1 MDIFLLVIPGLEIL
15 IMAIM
20 IYYLLSFFWNTRAMD
35 LVLGLFAFL
44 ALYTM
49 SIWFHLPVLQKLM
62 LYFVNVAVIAL
73 LIIFQPELRLALSKL
88 SVKGNAILDG
98 FDLGVGMLHLF
109 SKKDEERRLMLNSIG
124 PVWDGNEVWLVT
136 AGGALF
142 AGFPDVY
149 ATLCSAFYVPIMIL
163 LTGLIFRA
171 VAIEFRSKQPMAW
184 WRWGWDVM
192 FSFASFVIALA
203 LGIALG
209 NLIRGIPLDAQKEFT
224 GTLASLITPYTILVG
239 FMTVALFTMHGSI
252 YVVMKTE
259 GELHDKLRRWV
270 NPSIIFF
277 IMCYVTTTMATLIYM
292 PHMVESIQARP
303 IFFIIGLI
311 NILAIANIPRE
322 IHLGKD
328 GRAFISSC
336 VNIICLMALYGIGTF
351 PNAIRAIN
359 DPENLSLTI
368 FNSSSSLLTLKILML
383 MAIIGVPLVV
393 SYTVAI
399 YWIFKGKV
407 KLESTSY

>member
-1 MDIFLLVIPGLEIL
+1 
-15 IMAIM
+15 
-20 IYYLLSFFWNTRAMD
+20 MD
-35 LVLGLFAFL
+35 LLTDLQF
-44 ALYTM
+44 
-49 SIWFHLPVLQKLM
+49 IWFSI
-62 LYFVNVAVIAL
+62 FVIL
-73 LIIFQPELRLALSKL
+73 LT
-88 SVKGNAILDG
+88 GYAILDG
-98 FDLGVGMLHLF
+98 FDLGVGMLHMF
-109 SKKDEERRLMLNSIG
+109 SKKDEERRIMLNSIG

-149 ATLCSAFYVPIMIL
+149 ATLCSAFYAPIMIL

-184 WRWGWDVM
+184 WRWSWDVM

-209 NLIRGIPLDAQKEFT
+209 NLIRGIPLDEHKEFI
-224 GTLASLITPYTILVG
+224 GTLESLVSPYTILIG
-239 FMTVALFTMHGSI
+239 FMTVALFAMHGSI

-270 NPSIIFF
+270 NPSIILF
-277 IMCYVTTTMATLIYM
+277 IMFYATATMATLIYM
-292 PHMVESIQARP
+292 PHMVESIKHRP
-303 IFFIIGLI
+303 AFFIIGLI
-311 NILAIANIPRE
+311 NVLAIANIPRE
-322 IHLGKD
+322 INLGRD

-336 VNIICLMALYGIGTF
+336 VNIICLMALYGIGTY

-368 FNSSSSLLTLKILML
+368 YNSSSSLLTLKILML
-383 MAIIGVPLVV
+383 IAIIGVPLVI
-393 SYTVAI
+393 SYTIAI